1 MKSSRSSPT
10 RRFAAVS
17 LILATLV
24 TGSLFLFRSKD
35 RAVPDSLASPQS
47 STSSSSVRA
56 ASPSDGPA
64 DADSTRAFDA
74 VSDRRWSLSD
84 GGRKKDFQLALDEV
98 VVRDSDGMDHRRELI
113 PAATHETYA
122 SRIEALASEGTVL
135 PVLYPADEE
144 RKPGNMRLVTSSLLV
159 EARDG
164 VDREALPGALK
175 LPVASRPESS
185 PKHIV
190 LSTSSPLAALAGLDA
205 WRTLAKVASVDVLLA
220 RQQFK
225 RAMPNDTLINNQWH
239 LKFNNQS
246 GALSGTDVNIE
257 SVWNY
262 PALSTAAN
270 TWRGSGIRIGIVDD
284 GLQTAHPDLVTNV
297 DVTNDKDWNGNDLD
311 PNPGSGDDHGTACAG
326 NAAARGNNGVGVCG
340 TAPEAT
346 LVGMRLI
353 AARVEDNQEAEA
365 MDYRNDIIQVKSN
378 SWGPADDG
386 TTVEGPGTLTK
397 AALANA
403 ATTGRGGLGTII
415 VWAGGN
421 GGDVGDNSNYDGY
434 ANSIYTMA
442 IGAYDSQNRRA
453 YYSEPGANLIAVAP
467 SSGDTPALGITTVDR
482 SGGVGYNTGATAGE
496 ISDANYTQN
505 FSGTSSATPTMA
517 GIVADLLQR
526 KPTLGWRD
534 VQEIFIRSAKR
545 VNSTNS
551 GWATNGAGFRFH
563 HDYGAGLVDAAAAI
577 TLASTWTNLPAAATP
592 AVSSQTGLS
601 VAIPNNNAAGITRT
615 FDMSSSNLRIE
626 QVTVNVGINHNSSG
640 DLAITLTSPTGM
652 VSKLSEGHTDPNNH
666 FNGWTFMST
675 RHWGEN
681 SAGTW
686 TLKIVDNTNGNAIAG
701 SLSEATLTLYGTSA
715 TPVNPPP
722 LVQITSPADG
732 TVYSPGATVNVSVNA
747 SDTVIGGGPGTVTQ
761 VQLLD
766 NGSVVATDTTSPYSF
781 SLTPS
786 LGAHSLV
793 ARATDNGGAVT
804 NSAAVNITLANSPPL
819 ITAAGIG
826 SSPAYDDT
834 ALTVTGVVASDPDG
848 TVPTIS
854 HQWQSSTDGI
864 AFTDVSGLT
873 SNTLPANP
881 ARSGLVWRCKLAAS
895 DGIATGA
902 DFFTNGVNLVDRP
915 TTTAAPG
922 AAYNYQS
929 GLVMRS
935 GGGGVTR
942 DAIIHEFSQGPSG
955 SSEWIEILV
964 LRNANLRYW
973 DLQDNSGS
981 LLVFQDTAVWENIP
995 AGTRIVIY
1003 NGTVGVPKD
1012 PILPADDT
1020 DPSDRRM
1027 VLSSTNATYFDTTY
1041 DPWIPLTNGGD
1052 GIYLADAD
1060 GLVIHEVGYGNDTTA
1075 AINVGAVG
1083 SGRAAY
1089 YTGNTDEGADLAA
1102 NWTTTTSLSARSLR
1116 VEKALLPGISLAG
1129 GSYTQNFN
1137 TTPGASGT
1145 SFPDGWTSFEN
1156 LTEDVTMVTGTASTS
1171 AGGNYNFG
1179 SRVGLLG
1186 SGSAFDPGSIVLA
1199 IQNTTGLSGLKIS
1212 YDVIKMRED
1221 ARSCT
1226 FDLEYSLTSSTSG
1239 FLAVPGGSYLTGT
1252 LAANTT
1258 TSFANISLPTAVE
1271 NKSSPVYL
1279 RWKYSSTGSGARDG
1293 VALDNVVISSTSA
1306 SQTLTVAISPTSFAE
1321 NAGSSAATGTV
1332 TVSQAPTTNLT
1343 VTLSSLDPTELTVP
1357 ATVTILANQTT
1368 ATFAV
1373 AAVDDALSD
1382 GTQSVV
1388 INASA
1393 SGYTQGSATVSVT
1406 DNEVSLV
1413 GVPPGAANTPSNAT
1427 WIASLAAGTAGNP
1440 ALFRLGTGSSLPAGL
1455 TLDASTGL
1463 ISGTISPS
1471 ASGTFTVVIERY
1483 NSANE
1488 VTSQTFSLNVATAS
1502 GFAGWVGG
1510 YQTLSNAAATADPD
1524 GDGLANVI
1532 EYYLGLNPG
1541 LVDSSGKLIGT
1552 RTSTSLSLTYRR
1564 QKGIS
1569 GLNPVVEW
1577 SNTLANGSWSANG
1590 VSEVVLEDNPGDQL
1604 VKASVTISG
1613 ADPKKFMRLRVALV
1627 P

>member
-24 TGSLFLFRSKD
+24 TGLFLLSKD
-35 RAVPDSLASPQS
+35 RAVQNSHANSGS
-47 STSSSSVRA
+47 SSFSSSVRA
-56 ASPSDGPA
+56 DVPSDIPT
-64 DADSTRAFDA
+64 DAASVRALGA
-74 VSDRRWSLSD
+74 LPDRRWSLSD
-84 GGRKKDFQLALDEV
+84 GGRTKEFQLALDEV

-122 SRIEALASEGTVL
+122 SRIEAMASEGTVL

-159 EARDG
+159 EAGNG

-175 LPVASRPESS
+175 LPVESRPESS

-190 LSTSSPLAALAGLDA
+190 LSTSSPLAALSGLDA

-284 GLQTAHPDLVTNV
+284 GLQTTHPDLLTNV
-297 DVTNDKDWNGNDLD
+297 DTLNDKDWNGNDLD
-311 PNPGSGDDHGTACAG
+311 PNPGTADDHGTACAG

-365 MDYRNDIIQVKSN
+365 MDHRNDIIQVKSN

-403 ATTGRGGLGTII
+403 ATSGRGGLGTII
-415 VWAGGN
+415 LWAAGN

-482 SGGVGYNTGATAGE
+482 SGSAGYNTGTTSGE
-496 ISDANYTQN
+496 ISDVNYTQN

-526 KPTLGWRD
+526 RPTLGWRD

-601 VAIPNNNAAGITRT
+601 VAIPNNNATGITRT

-786 LGAHSLV
+786 LGAHALV

-881 ARSGLVWRCKLAAS
+881 ARSGLVWRCKLVAS

-902 DFFTNGVNLVDRP
+902 EFFTNGVNLVDRP

-935 GGGGVTR
+935 AGGGVTR

-973 DLQDNSGS
+973 DLEDTAGNI
-981 LLVFQDTAVWENIP
+981 LLFQDTAVWENIP

-1003 NGTVGVPKD
+1003 NGSVGVPKD

-1027 VLSSTNATYFDTTY
+1027 VLSSTNATYFDPTY
-1041 DPWIPLTNGGD
+1041 DPWLPLANGGD
-1052 GIYLADAD
+1052 GIFLVDDASI
-1060 GLVIHEVGYGNDTTA
+1060 VVSEVGYGNDTSA

-1089 YTGNTDEGADLAA
+1089 YTGNTDEGANLAA

-1116 VEKALLPGISLAG
+1116 IERALGDLFISEYVEGSGNNKALEIYNPS
-1129 GSYTQNFN
+1129 S
-1137 TTPGASGT
+1137 T
-1145 SFPDGWTSFEN
+1145 SVN
-1156 LTEDVTMVTGTASTS
+1156 LSTS
-1171 AGGNYNFG
+1171 AYKIEIYANGATTAGTTINLTGSIAPGATFVVKDSSASASITAQLTTAIGFNGNDAIVLKKGTVAVDCIGQIGNDPGTGGWVAAGGYSTTDKTLRRKSSILKGDETTNN
-1179 SRVGLLG
+1179 
-1186 SGSAFDPGSIVLA
+1186 AFDPSVEWDLFA
-1199 IQNTTGLSGLKIS
+1199 VDVFSGLGS
-1212 YDVIKMRED
+1212 HTV
-1221 ARSCT
+1221 APASPA
-1226 FDLEYSLTSSTSG
+1226 
-1239 FLAVPGGSYLTGT
+1239 LAVSI
-1252 LAANTT
+1252 N
-1258 TSFANISLPTAVE
+1258 
-1271 NKSSPVYL
+1271 
-1279 RWKYSSTGSGARDG
+1279 
-1293 VALDNVVISSTSA
+1293 
-1306 SQTLTVAISPTSFAE
+1306 PTSFAE

-1332 TVSQAPTTNLT
+1332 TVSQAPTSNLT
-1343 VTLSSLDPTELTVP
+1343 VTLSSLDQTELTVP

-1413 GVPPGAANTPSNAT
+1413 GVTPGAANTPSNAT

-1440 ALFRLGTGSSLPAGL
+1440 ALFRLGTGSSLPSGL
-1455 TLDASTGL
+1455 TLNATTGL

-1471 ASGTFTVVIERY
+1471 ASGTFTVIIERY

-1564 QKGIS
+1564 QKGVS

-1577 SNTLANGSWSANG
+1577 SNTLANGSWSVNG

-1613 ADPKKFMRLRVALV
+1613 ADPKKFMRLRVALL

>member
-1 MKSSRSSPT
+1 MNSFRSSPT
-10 RRFAAVS
+10 RRFAALS

-24 TGSLFLFRSKD
+24 TGLFLFRSKD
-35 RAVPDSLASPQS
+35 RAVQDSQASPR
-47 STSSSSVRA
+47 SSSSSLSLPVAATTPSDDPLNA
-56 ASPSDGPA
+56 ASVR
-64 DADSTRAFDA
+64 TFDA
-74 VSDRRWSLSD
+74 VPDRRWSFSD

-205 WRTLAKVASVDVLLA
+205 WRTLANVASVDVLLA
-220 RQQFK
+220 RQQTK

-246 GALSGTDVNIE
+246 GALTGTDVNIE

-284 GLQTAHPDLVTNV
+284 GLQTTHPDLVTNV
-297 DVTNDKDWNGNDLD
+297 DTVNDKDWNGNDAD
-311 PNPGSGDDHGTACAG
+311 PNPGTGDDHGTACAG
-326 NAAARGNNGVGVCG
+326 NAAARGNNGVGVSG

-353 AARVEDNQEAEA
+353 SAAATDAQEAEA
-365 MDYRNDIIQVKSN
+365 MNYLNNIIQVKSN
-378 SWGPADDG
+378 SWGPADDA
-386 TTVEGPGTLTK
+386 TTVEGPGTLMK

-403 ATTGRGGLGTII
+403 TTTGRGGLGTII
-415 VWAGGN
+415 LWAGGN
-421 GGDVGDNSNYDGY
+421 GGDVNDNSNYDGY

-482 SGGVGYNTGATAGE
+482 SGSVGYNTGSTSGE
-496 ISDANYTQN
+496 ITDANYTQT
-505 FSGTSSATPTMA
+505 FGGTSSATPTMA
-517 GIVADLLQR
+517 GIVADLIQS

-534 VQEIFIRSAKR
+534 VQEIFIRSAKK
-545 VNSTNS
+545 VNPTNS
-551 GWATNGAGFRFH
+551 GWANNGAGFHFH

-601 VAIPNNNAAGITRT
+601 VAIPNNNATGITRT

-732 TVYSPGATVNVSVNA
+732 AVYSPGATVNVSVNA

-786 LGAHSLV
+786 LGAHALV

-848 TVPTIS
+848 SVPTIS

-881 ARSGLVWRCKLAAS
+881 ARSGLVWRCKLVAS
-895 DGIATGA
+895 DGIASGA
-902 DFFTNGVNLVDRP
+902 EFFTNGVNLVDRP

-929 GLVMRS
+929 GLVLRS

-942 DAIIHEFSQGPSG
+942 DAIIHEFSQGPASG
-955 SSEWIEILV
+955 SSEWVEILV
-964 LRNANLRYW
+964 LRDANLRYW
-973 DLQDNSGS
+973 DLEDTAGNI
-981 LLVFQDTAVWENIP
+981 LLFQDTAVWENIP

-1003 NGTVGVPKD
+1003 NGTAGVLKD
-1012 PILPADDT
+1012 SILPADDT

-1027 VLSSTNATYFDTTY
+1027 VLSSTNATYFDPTY
-1041 DPWIPLTNGGD
+1041 DPWLPLANAGD
-1052 GIYLADAD
+1052 GIFLLDEASN
-1060 GLVIHEVGYGNDTTA
+1060 VVSEVGYGNDTSA

-1083 SGRAAY
+1083 SGKAAY

-1116 VEKALLPGISLAG
+1116 VERALGDLFISE
-1129 GSYTQNFN
+1129 YV
-1137 TTPGASGT
+1137 
-1145 SFPDGWTSFEN
+1145 E
-1156 LTEDVTMVTGTASTS
+1156 
-1171 AGGNYNFG
+1171 
-1179 SRVGLLG
+1179 G
-1186 SGSAFDPGSIVLA
+1186 SGSNKALEIYNPSASAVDLTTAGYKVEIYYNGSSVA
-1199 IQNTTGLSGLKIS
+1199 G
-1212 YDVIKMRED
+1212 
-1221 ARSCT
+1221 AT
-1226 FDLEYSLTSSTSG
+1226 FNM
-1239 FLAVPGGSYLTGT
+1239 TGT
-1252 LAANTT
+1252 LAAGGTFVLKNNATT
-1258 TSFANISLPTAVE
+1258 
-1271 NKSSPVYL
+1271 
-1279 RWKYSSTGSGARDG
+1279 G
-1293 VALDNVVISSTSA
+1293 VISSVSA
-1306 SQTLTVAISPTSFAE
+1306 QISNTNVNFNGDDAILLKKGTVIVDSIGQVGSDPGSAWTAAGGYSTAESTLRRKSSISQGDTDSSNAFDPSIEWDLFAADTVSGLGSHSVAPASPSLAVSINPTSFAE

-1343 VTLSSLDPTELTVP
+1343 VTLSSLDQSELTVP

-1373 AAVDDALSD
+1373 AAVDDALTD

-1413 GVPPGAANTPSNAT
+1413 GVTPGAGNTPSNAT

-1440 ALFRLGTGSSLPAGL
+1440 ALFRLGTGSSLPSGL
-1455 TLDASTGL
+1455 TLNATTGL

-1471 ASGTFTVVIERY
+1471 ASGTFTVIIERY

-1488 VTSQTFSLNVATAS
+1488 VTSQTFSLNVAAAS

-1510 YQTLSNAAATADPD
+1510 YPSLSNAAATADPD
-1524 GDGLANVI
+1524 GDGLANLI

-1541 LVDSSGKLIGT
+1541 LVDSSGKLTGT
-1552 RTSTSLSLTYRR
+1552 RTSASLSLTYRR
-1564 QKGIS
+1564 QKGVS

-1577 SNTLANGSWSANG
+1577 SNTLANGSWSVNG

-1613 ADPKKFMRLRVALV
+1613 ADPKKFMRLRVALL